1 MGSNDFLSFSKAEI
15 QPIRYT
21 LKHFNNSLNTSWSL
35 RNITME
41 ALEHGLKL
49 VKIGQRKAIE
59 SHEIYL
65 QGKG

>member
-1 MGSNDFLSFSKAEI
+1 M
-15 QPIRYT
+15 
-21 LKHFNNSLNTSWSL
+21 
-35 RNITME
+35 NITME

-59 SHEIYL
+59 SHKVYL